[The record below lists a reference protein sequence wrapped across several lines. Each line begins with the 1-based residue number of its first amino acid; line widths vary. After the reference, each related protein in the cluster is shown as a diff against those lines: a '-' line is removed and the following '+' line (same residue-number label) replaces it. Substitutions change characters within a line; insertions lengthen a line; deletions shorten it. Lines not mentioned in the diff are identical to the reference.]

1 MNGIKYVNQDGN
13 KYPVALK
20 RDLTSELANFVLK
33 TDLTETLKSY
43 AKTSDL
49 NSYGKLSGS
58 NTWTGTNVFSS
69 AVTIQNELNIASN
82 SPGIAMINVSSGNMD
97 PTRLTKKTVG
107 NIVATKEYVDGLAPV
122 YATEAEINALFA

>member
-1 MNGIKYVNQDGN
+1 MTN
-13 KYPVALK
+13 
-20 RDLTSELANFVLK
+20 
-33 TDLTETLKSY
+33 TLKNY

-49 NSYGKLSGS
+49 SNYGKLNAA

-122 YATEAEINALFA
+122 YATEADINALFA

>member
-1 MNGIKYVNQDGN
+1 MTIK
-13 KYPVALK
+13 
-20 RDLTSELANFVLK
+20 
-33 TDLTETLKSY
+33 
-43 AKTSDL
+43 
-49 NSYGKLSGS
+49 
-58 NTWTGTNVFSS
+58 
-69 AVTIQNELNIASN
+69 NELNIASN